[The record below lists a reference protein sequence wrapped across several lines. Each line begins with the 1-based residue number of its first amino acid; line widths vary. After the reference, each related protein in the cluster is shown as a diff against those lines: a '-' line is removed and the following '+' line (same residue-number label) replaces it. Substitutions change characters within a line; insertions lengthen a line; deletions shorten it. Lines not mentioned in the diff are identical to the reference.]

1 MSHPPT
7 SGGETRF
14 PLLDNLTV
22 APKRGRAILWAN
34 VLDESP
40 NEKDDRTDH
49 EALPV
54 LEGVKYGANAWF
66 HQRDYQASSAKG
78 CTESTGR
85 FSFVGAI
92 SLKTA

>member
-1 MSHPPT
+1 MYDQPHGVRVLT
-7 SGGETRF
+7 FFLYLNDVESGGETRF

-22 APKRGRAILWAN
+22 APKRGRAILWPN
-34 VLDESP
+34 VLNESP

-78 CTESTGR
+78 CT
-85 FSFVGAI
+85 
-92 SLKTA
+92 